1 MQQSAVKWLEDQIKS
16 KHWKEMF
23 IWQKEEV
30 FKKAKEMEKQQI
42 IESYKHGQ
50 NNGFMYNDG
59 NSNIIQAEQYYN
71 QTFKSE

>member
-30 FKKAKEMEKQQI
+30 FKKANKMFEEQVKDA
-42 IESYKHGQ
+42 Y
-50 NNGFMYNDG
+50 NNGDNR
-59 NSNIIQAEQYYN
+59 SAELYYN
-71 QTFKSE
+71 ETFKS

>member
-30 FKKAKEMEKQQI
+30 FKKAKKMFEEQI
-42 IESYKHGQ
+42 
-50 NNGFMYNDG
+50 NNAHYEGSENYRR
-59 NSNIIQAEQYYN
+59 QYYKE
-71 QTFKSE
+71 TFKSG